1 MRKIMVKLRNRD
13 YNKENINS
21 ESDVNDSVDRKETEN
36 NLEDK
41 KDNSIETKEEVIN
54 LKKIISDNES
64 VEEVD
69 IINNVT

>member
-21 ESDVNDSVDRKETEN
+21 ESDVNDSEDRKETEN

>member
-1 MRKIMVKLRNRD
+1 MRKIMVKLSNRD

-21 ESDVNDSVDRKETEN
+21 ESDVNDSEDRKETEN

-41 KDNSIETKEEVIN
+41 KDNSIEIKEEVIN
-54 LKKIISDNES
+54 LENIISDNES